1 MNETIALHNPSAPA
15 DTLPAFVYRKLRSR
29 IVEVLSEIHWGEIV
43 LVEDGEQTRMGKG
56 GADAPS
62 VMVHVHEPYFFTYLG
77 LGGSVGA
84 GQAYYLG
91 LWDTDDLTDLIRILV
106 RNMDL
111 LDAVEGG
118 LARLSTPL
126 YNYFHRRRE
135 NSLQGSRKNIS
146 AHYDLGNDFFE
157 RMLDPSM
164 MYSAAIYPHP
174 EAGLAEAQ
182 FNKLDRIC
190 RKLDL
195 RPDDHLVEI
204 GTGWGGFAI
213 HAAKHFGC
221 RVTTTT
227 ISREQHDYAQKR
239 IQAEGLSD
247 RIELLFEDYRKLG
260 GTYDKLVSIEMI
272 EAVGADYLDTYI
284 NKISEL
290 LKPDGQALI
299 QAITIEEHRYE
310 QAVESVDFIKRFI
323 FPGSFIPC
331 LSVIM
336 QSVASSSDLRLTH
349 AEDFGSHYARTLR
362 QWRENIE
369 AHVEDIEAM
378 GYSREFLRMWEFYLC
393 YCEGGFLERSISDQQ
408 LIFSKPLNRSE
419 PLLPGID

>member
-1 MNETIALHNPSAPA
+1 MNETIALQNSAAPA
-15 DTLPAFVYRKLRSR
+15 NALPAFLYRKLRSR
-29 IVEVLSEIHWGEIV
+29 ILEVLGEIRWGQII
-43 LVEDGEQTRMGKG
+43 LVEDGEQTRLGTG
-56 GADAPS
+56 GDDAPRAT
-62 VMVHVHEPYFFTYLG
+62 VKVHEPYFFAYLG

-91 LWDTDDLTDLIRILV
+91 LWDCEELTDLIRILV

-118 LARLSTPL
+118 FARLSMPL
-126 YNYFHRRRE
+126 YNYVHRRRE
-135 NSLQGSRKNIS
+135 NSLHGSRRNIA

-157 RMLDPSM
+157 HMLDPSM
-164 MYSAAIYPHP
+164 MYSSAIYPHP
-174 EAGLAEAQ
+174 GASLAEGQ

-190 RKLDL
+190 RKLNL
-195 RPDDHLVEI
+195 LPEHHLVEI

-227 ISREQHDYAQKR
+227 ISREQHDYARAR
-239 IQAEGLSD
+239 IEAEGLGD
-247 RIELLFEDYRKLG
+247 RIELLFEDYRDLTG
-260 GTYDKLVSIEMI
+260 SYDRLVSIEMI
-272 EAVGADYLDTYI
+272 EAVGAQYLDTYMG
-284 NKISEL
+284 KISSL

-336 QSVASSSDLRLTH
+336 QAVARSGDLRLTH
-349 AEDFGSHYARTLR
+349 AEDFGSHYAKTLQ

-369 AHVEDIEAM
+369 ANVAEIEAL
-378 GYSREFLRMWEFYLC
+378 GYSREFMRMWEFYLC

-419 PLLPGID
+419 PLLPGVD